1 MARVSGTP
9 DAILNCVRCDRFL
22 VEAVEEISR
31 SFFLRGTMVLQLLW
45 TVFAIPVREKK
56 LAFSAGFFCLAN
68 ENKTNSV
75 TYHTPQSFNCGSRQ

>member
-45 TVFAIPVREKK
+45 TVFAIPVREKAR
-56 LAFSAGFFCLAN
+56 LFGGLFS
-68 ENKTNSV
+68 V
-75 TYHTPQSFNCGSRQ
+75 

>member
-31 SFFLRGTMVLQLLW
+31 SFFLRGTMVLQLL
-45 TVFAIPVREKK
+45 
-56 LAFSAGFFCLAN
+56 
-68 ENKTNSV
+68 
-75 TYHTPQSFNCGSRQ
+75 